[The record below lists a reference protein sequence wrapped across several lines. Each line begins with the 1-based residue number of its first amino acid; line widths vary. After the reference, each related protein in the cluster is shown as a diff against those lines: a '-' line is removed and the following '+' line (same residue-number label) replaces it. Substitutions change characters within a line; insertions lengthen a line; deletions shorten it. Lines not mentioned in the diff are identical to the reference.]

1 MGSGA
6 SFGQASRLATA
17 SKRYRAAH
25 KESPSSDHLKAPL
38 ARAEEDAPAAARK
51 PPGSKSKRRQS
62 LPSVF
67 RFNPAPSDARLSWRR
82 KSLPTRTEE
91 TTEIPT
97 KASPLSGAWSGYYIQ
112 SLERRDMGQFALK
125 VTLDGL
131 AHGEGVDG
139 EGPYTI
145 GGKMDQVRQVV
156 ALEKTSSG
164 GPKVTYSG
172 RLVDVAK
179 GLRGTWQTEGDGG
192 VFYFVQA
199 DICQE
204 VEKAVPRKSDHVSP
218 VQREQWLRGV
228 QGSPFSFAGSCPGNQ
243 EIVLAAVR
251 VHGHAMEYASEEL
264 KADRDFLLEAVRQT
278 KASWLL
284 HFASPE
290 LREDPGFRAE
300 CDWTA
305 GTGLVFTYYASYDC
319 LDYMRKSFPTTVAS
333 VPGGEAYEEVMKKV
347 TDANEG
353 STATVWFEQQ
363 LVFGHVADSGKWL
376 HPSHDCGRDNVPVP
390 PPGERDGKW
399 EALVESRSQR
409 REAKVGERFPC
420 WCCHWIRLVRE
431 RHAEGC
437 VMCCTVSNIFS
448 HTWVERFGAGSSEL
462 SDEVADR
469 LQLPRERFRNGRPDS
484 WGVGKIQVSQDAC
497 FDRLAPIHPDTGLPL
512 GNGCRWE
519 RSVLDNMDFPVYAF
533 FMP

>member
-51 PPGSKSKRRQS
+51 PPGSKSKTRQS

-218 VQREQWLRGV
+218 VQREQWLRG
-228 QGSPFSFAGSCPGNQ
+228 
-243 EIVLAAVR
+243 
-251 VHGHAMEYASEEL
+251 EL

-437 VMCCTVSNIFS
+437 GEIPQ
-448 HTWVERFGAGSSEL
+448 RPAGQL
-462 SDEVADR
+462 GGRKDPGLPGCGHQVA
-469 LQLPRERFRNGRPDS
+469 G
-484 WGVGKIQVSQDAC
+484 IQVGMVLMDSSFGQNE
-497 FDRLAPIHPDTGLPL
+497 LASSG
-512 GNGCRWE
+512 WE
-519 RSVLDNMDFPVYAF
+519 QSLNL
-533 FMP
+533 